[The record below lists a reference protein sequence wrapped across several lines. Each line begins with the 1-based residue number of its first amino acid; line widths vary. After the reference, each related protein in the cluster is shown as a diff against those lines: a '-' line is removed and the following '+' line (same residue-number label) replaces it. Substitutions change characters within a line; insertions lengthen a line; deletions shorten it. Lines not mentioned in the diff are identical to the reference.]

1 MILPLEVWALILP
14 YLSYND
20 LIKASAVCKCLY
32 DLSRENS
39 GFIKKLTDSRA
50 LFSGVNLYEQYK
62 DVCLPF
68 APQINFGLKIFLMAW
83 TCFCEQKM
91 LF

>member
-20 LIKASAVCKCLY
+20 LIKASAVCKCFY
-32 DLSRENS
+32 DLTRKNS
-39 GFIKKLTDSRA
+39 GFIKKLTNSRA

-68 APQINFGLKIFLMAW
+68 APQIHFGLKKVLMAW